1 MADPTV
7 QQIFEETMPGRLQA
21 NPGLDREI
29 GERIHFRIGGAGG
42 GEWTLDCTG
51 DEGTITQ
58 GLSGEPRMTVSCSDA
73 DFIQIATKKLNANM
87 AAMSGKL
94 RLSPMDMGLAL
105 KLTKLL

>member
-1 MADPTV
+1 MAEPTV
-7 QQIFEETMPGRLQA
+7 QQIFEETMPGCLQA

-29 GERIHFRIGGAGG
+29 GELIHFRITGPGG

-51 DEGTITQ
+51 SKGAITP
-58 GLSGEPRMTVSCSDA
+58 GLSGEPKLTVSCSDT
-73 DFIQIATKKLNANM
+73 DFVQISTKKLNANM

-105 KLTKLL
+105 KLAKLL